1 MDPSIMKLLE
11 DDEDETMHSGV
22 DVEAFQAA
30 LNRDI
35 GGDVSAS
42 QFSGSDAVLSQG
54 SNNTSSQ
61 SISQWPT
68 SNHDNQTDCQNQEPK
83 TAQQEQH
90 SSEMELKQHGSLG
103 EHLQHVA
110 SQDVNNSHSSQK
122 QSQDECHQAPA
133 VQVPLHNSQ
142 PIGIQN
148 SGKVPVLNNEV
159 VKSHNPSSES
169 QYAKLQQMSNQQAT
183 VSEQPSSQ
191 GNRSKQVPFG
201 LLLPILLPQLAKDRA
216 MQLQTLFAKLKKD
229 EIPKDSFVR
238 LMKGIVGDQML
249 RLALAEVQMQPQAR
263 PNQASAGQQLP
274 LRMSTVSS
282 GARQLNDPH
291 ALAQMHQRSMNVA
304 VDQSR
309 MSSSAGQTTESNARK
324 PQEFDVK
331 IESQGLQS
339 NQLTSS
345 SSNTVGQEA
354 ERTSVHIQG
363 LNKQRQHHL
372 HFASAYGNSGGN
384 YNPFSGTTSSSTSSI
399 KQQTHESHNQIP
411 HQNIG
416 SNHLGGSAHGLSL
429 IGVPKLEQQN
439 SFNDP
444 KRLPGG
450 SVSPAVNNTASQQ
463 TSNAWQPSTNKEQN
477 LGLMSSVSYV
487 KKEPT
492 DLSTEQQNRHNLSKL
507 HGYSSV
513 NSAQLEQSGAT
524 QGTLKDEFS
533 RGLPASTSMPP
544 TTSTGLL
551 AHGSASSSVIT
562 HLDSSVS
569 IQSNA
574 SGIVARTPLK
584 KSAVTQKKP
593 LEALGSSPPPPSK
606 KQKTSGGYVEQSIE
620 QLNDV
625 TAVSGVDLREE
636 EEQLFSGPKEDSR
649 VSEASRKAVQEEEER
664 LILQKALLQKKLI
677 DIMSKC
683 GLKGM
688 GNDVEKCLSL
698 SVEERMRGLISNLI
712 RISKQRVDFEKT
724 RHRTVV
730 TSDVRQQIMTIN
742 RKVREEWEKKQ
753 AEAEKLRRLNDVDS
767 NTGVDGDKERDDGR
781 AKSTKVNKE
790 EDDKMRTNAANVA
803 ARAAYGGDDMLSKW
817 QLMAE
822 QAKQKREGG
831 VDGSSGSQPAKDVN
845 RKSSST
851 SERSTKENQE
861 GEKRGSTPFIA
872 SSVARKLGK
881 SHAMAPQ
888 TRVARSIS
896 VKDVIA
902 VLEREPQMSKS
913 PLIHRLY
920 EKIHSD
926 APVEQAFCDISTR
939 KIQKEKIVMELL
951 TVVDDFF
958 VTASLALLL
967 SFIVFKLVEAINDTH
982 ATPKHHV
989 GPESVPPVS
998 HAERFMVQPAQSK
1011 SKVGFISPVHA
1022 VSDKIEKATV
1032 EPVPRGKLLTV
1043 QPAQC
1048 KSVDIECEGPAVEPV
1063 RPAHPAEIKDNI
1075 CFISPVQ
1082 GATCAVI
1089 EHIEEAM
1096 VEPVPSTDSRIL
1108 SAVQAAT
1115 CVGSE
1120 HKIEEAMVESD
1131 SNVILQSPVKS
1142 RTDIAVK
1149 EEIAE
1154 ANDETT
1160 QELDGKREVEILED
1174 PFCTEIEVSVVENGV
1189 KENDYNGDDDWEGIN
1204 WSELEKEFM
1213 AATEFV
1219 TNEGGRLESVG
1230 SNVKMELYGLHKV
1243 ATEGPCREPQP
1254 MPLKLSARAKWNAW
1268 QKMGNMNPE
1277 VAMEQYISLLSDKFP
1292 EWMKDTTTGMS
1303 EHEPTKAEVSES
1315 AASDLITTL
1324 SYQQRI
1330 FSDSELEQSSD
1341 SKKRSPLSESD
1352 LKNNETVFTWT
1363 KVRKWWRRSLMWKV
1377 GENEVEKAA

>member
-42 QFSGSDAVLSQG
+42 QFPGSDAVLSQG

-61 SISQWPT
+61 SSSQWPT
-68 SNHDNQTDCQNQEPK
+68 SNHDNQSDGQNQEPK
-83 TAQQEQH
+83 TAQEQH
-90 SSEMELKQHGSLG
+90 SSEMEPKQHGSLG

-110 SQDVNNSHSSQK
+110 SQDVNNIHLSQK
-122 QSQDECHQAPA
+122 QSQDDSHQAPA

-142 PIGIQN
+142 TIGIHN
-148 SGKVPVLNNEV
+148 SGKDSVLNKEV

-191 GNRSKQVPFG
+191 VNRSNKQVPFG

-216 MQLQTLFAKLKKD
+216 MQLQTLFTKLKKD

-249 RLALAEVQMQPQAR
+249 RQALAKVQMQPQAR

-274 LRMSTVSS
+274 VRMPTVSS

-309 MSSSAGQTTESNARK
+309 MSSSAGQTMDSNARK
-324 PQEFDVK
+324 SQEFDVK
-331 IESQGLQS
+331 IESQGLQP

-345 SSNTVGQEA
+345 NSNSIGQET
-354 ERTSVHIQG
+354 ERASVHIQG
-363 LNKQRQHHL
+363 LNKQQQHHL

-384 YNPFSGTTSSSTSSI
+384 YNPYSGTTSSSTSSI
-399 KQQTHESHNQIP
+399 KPQSHDSHMNQIP
-411 HQNIG
+411 HQSIG
-416 SNHLGGSAHGLSL
+416 SNHLGGSTHGLSV
-429 IGVPKLEQQN
+429 IGMPKLEQQT

-450 SVSPAVNNTASQQ
+450 SVSSAVNNTASQQ

-487 KKEPT
+487 KKEPG

-513 NSAQLEQSGAT
+513 NSAQLEQSGAS
-524 QGTLKDEFS
+524 QGALKDEFS
-533 RGLPASTSMPP
+533 RGLPASTNMPP

-551 AHGSASSSVIT
+551 PHSSASASAVN
-562 HLDSSVS
+562 HLDSSVLLS
-569 IQSNA
+569 SQIPSNA
-574 SGIVARTPLK
+574 SGIAARPSLK
-584 KSAVTQKKP
+584 KSAATQKKP
-593 LEALGSSPPPPSK
+593 LEALGSSPPPSSK
-606 KQKTSGGYVEQSIE
+606 KQKTSGGYAEQSIE

-664 LILQKALLQKKLI
+664 LILQKAPLQKKLI
-677 DIMSKC
+677 DIMAKC

-688 GNDVEKCLSL
+688 SNDVEKCLSL

-712 RISKQRVDFEKT
+712 RLSKQRVDFEKT

-753 AEAEKLRRLNDVDS
+753 AEAEKLRKLNDVDG
-767 NTGVDGDKERDDGR
+767 NTGGDGDKDKDDGR
-781 AKSTKVNKE
+781 SKSTKVNKE

-831 VDGSSGSQPAKDVN
+831 VDVSSGSQPAKDVN

-851 SERSTKENQE
+851 SERSTKDNQE
-861 GEKRGSTPFIA
+861 GEKRGSTPFLA

-881 SHAMAPQ
+881 SHAVAPQ

-920 EKIHSD
+920 EKIHSE
-926 APVEQAFCDISTR
+926 APVEQ
-939 KIQKEKIVMELL
+939 
-951 TVVDDFF
+951 
-958 VTASLALLL
+958 
-967 SFIVFKLVEAINDTH
+967 
-982 ATPKHHV
+982 
-989 GPESVPPVS
+989 G
-998 HAERFMVQPAQSK
+998 
-1011 SKVGFISPVHA
+1011 
-1022 VSDKIEKATV
+1022 
-1032 EPVPRGKLLTV
+1032 
-1043 QPAQC
+1043 
-1048 KSVDIECEGPAVEPV
+1048 
-1063 RPAHPAEIKDNI
+1063 
-1075 CFISPVQ
+1075 
-1082 GATCAVI
+1082 
-1089 EHIEEAM
+1089 
-1096 VEPVPSTDSRIL
+1096 
-1108 SAVQAAT
+1108 
-1115 CVGSE
+1115 
-1120 HKIEEAMVESD
+1120 
-1131 SNVILQSPVKS
+1131 
-1142 RTDIAVK
+1142 
-1149 EEIAE
+1149 
-1154 ANDETT
+1154 
-1160 QELDGKREVEILED
+1160 
-1174 PFCTEIEVSVVENGV
+1174 
-1189 KENDYNGDDDWEGIN
+1189 
-1204 WSELEKEFM
+1204 
-1213 AATEFV
+1213 
-1219 TNEGGRLESVG
+1219 
-1230 SNVKMELYGLHKV
+1230 
-1243 ATEGPCREPQP
+1243 
-1254 MPLKLSARAKWNAW
+1254 
-1268 QKMGNMNPE
+1268 
-1277 VAMEQYISLLSDKFP
+1277 
-1292 EWMKDTTTGMS
+1292 
-1303 EHEPTKAEVSES
+1303 
-1315 AASDLITTL
+1315 
-1324 SYQQRI
+1324 
-1330 FSDSELEQSSD
+1330 
-1341 SKKRSPLSESD
+1341 
-1352 LKNNETVFTWT
+1352 
-1363 KVRKWWRRSLMWKV
+1363 
-1377 GENEVEKAA
+1377 

>member
-35 GGDVSAS
+35 GGDLSAS
-42 QFSGSDAVLSQG
+42 LPGSDAVLSQG

-61 SISQWPT
+61 SLSQWPT
-68 SNHDNQTDCQNQEPK
+68 SNPDSQTDGQNQEPK

-90 SSEMELKQHGSLG
+90 SSEMEPKQHGSHG

-110 SQDVNNSHSSQK
+110 SQDVNNPHLSQK
-122 QSQDECHQAPA
+122 QSQDDCHQAQAPA

-142 PIGIQN
+142 TIGIQN
-148 SGKVPVLNNEV
+148 SGKDSVLNNEV

-191 GNRSKQVPFG
+191 VNRSKQVPFG

-249 RLALAEVQMQPQAR
+249 RLALAKVQMQPQAR
-263 PNQASAGQQLP
+263 SNQASAGQQLP
-274 LRMSTVSS
+274 VRMPTVSS

-309 MSSSAGQTTESNARK
+309 MSSSAGQTMDNNARK
-324 PQEFDVK
+324 SQEFDVK
-331 IESQGLQS
+331 IESQGLQPK
-339 NQLTSS
+339 QLTSS
-345 SSNTVGQEA
+345 SSNTVGQET

-363 LNKQRQHHL
+363 LNKQQQHHL
-372 HFASAYGNSGGN
+372 HFAPAYGNSGGN
-384 YNPFSGTTSSSTSSI
+384 YNPYSGATSSSSLSI
-399 KQQTHESHNQIP
+399 KLQSHDSHMSQIP
-411 HQNIG
+411 HQSIG
-416 SNHLGGSAHGLSL
+416 SNHLGGSTHGLSVT
-429 IGVPKLEQQN
+429 GMPKVEQQN

-450 SVSPAVNNTASQQ
+450 SVSSAVNNTASQQ
-463 TSNAWQPSTNKEQN
+463 TSTAWQSSTNKEQN

-487 KKEPT
+487 KKEPS
-492 DLSTEQQNRHNLSKL
+492 DLSTEQQNRHNFSKL

-513 NSAQLEQSGAT
+513 NSAQLEQSGAS

-551 AHGSASSSVIT
+551 PHSSASSSIMT
-562 HLDSSVS
+562 HLDSSVPVP
-569 IQSNA
+569 SNA
-574 SGIVARTPLK
+574 SGIVARTSFK

-593 LEALGSSPPPPSK
+593 LEALGSSPPPSSK

-664 LILQKALLQKKLI
+664 LILQKAPLQKKLI
-677 DIMSKC
+677 DIMAKC

-688 GNDVEKCLSL
+688 SNDVEKCLSL

-753 AEAEKLRRLNDVDS
+753 AEAEKLRKLNDVDG
-767 NTGVDGDKERDDGR
+767 NTGVDGEKDKDDRG
-781 AKSTKVNKE
+781 KSTKVNKE

-822 QAKQKREGG
+822 QAKQKREG
-831 VDGSSGSQPAKDVN
+831 VDPSSGSQPPKDVN

-851 SERSTKENQE
+851 SERSTKDNQE

-881 SHAMAPQ
+881 NHAMAPH
-888 TRVARSIS
+888 TSVARSIS

-920 EKIHSD
+920 EKIHSE
-926 APVEQAFCDISTR
+926 APVEQ
-939 KIQKEKIVMELL
+939 
-951 TVVDDFF
+951 
-958 VTASLALLL
+958 
-967 SFIVFKLVEAINDTH
+967 
-982 ATPKHHV
+982 
-989 GPESVPPVS
+989 G
-998 HAERFMVQPAQSK
+998 
-1011 SKVGFISPVHA
+1011 
-1022 VSDKIEKATV
+1022 
-1032 EPVPRGKLLTV
+1032 
-1043 QPAQC
+1043 
-1048 KSVDIECEGPAVEPV
+1048 
-1063 RPAHPAEIKDNI
+1063 
-1075 CFISPVQ
+1075 
-1082 GATCAVI
+1082 
-1089 EHIEEAM
+1089 
-1096 VEPVPSTDSRIL
+1096 
-1108 SAVQAAT
+1108 
-1115 CVGSE
+1115 
-1120 HKIEEAMVESD
+1120 
-1131 SNVILQSPVKS
+1131 
-1142 RTDIAVK
+1142 
-1149 EEIAE
+1149 
-1154 ANDETT
+1154 
-1160 QELDGKREVEILED
+1160 
-1174 PFCTEIEVSVVENGV
+1174 
-1189 KENDYNGDDDWEGIN
+1189 
-1204 WSELEKEFM
+1204 
-1213 AATEFV
+1213 
-1219 TNEGGRLESVG
+1219 
-1230 SNVKMELYGLHKV
+1230 
-1243 ATEGPCREPQP
+1243 
-1254 MPLKLSARAKWNAW
+1254 
-1268 QKMGNMNPE
+1268 
-1277 VAMEQYISLLSDKFP
+1277 
-1292 EWMKDTTTGMS
+1292 
-1303 EHEPTKAEVSES
+1303 
-1315 AASDLITTL
+1315 
-1324 SYQQRI
+1324 
-1330 FSDSELEQSSD
+1330 
-1341 SKKRSPLSESD
+1341 
-1352 LKNNETVFTWT
+1352 
-1363 KVRKWWRRSLMWKV
+1363 
-1377 GENEVEKAA
+1377 